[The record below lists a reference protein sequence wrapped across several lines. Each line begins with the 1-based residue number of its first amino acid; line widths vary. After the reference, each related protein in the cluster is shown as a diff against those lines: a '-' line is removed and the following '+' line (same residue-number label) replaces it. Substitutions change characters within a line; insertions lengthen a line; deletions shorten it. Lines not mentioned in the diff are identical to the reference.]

1 MKTFKEK
8 TIQLM
13 FGASMIALSATAAL
27 TGVAHA
33 QAASNDKK
41 ADNGDTTQEV
51 IVVGVRKSEQSAIN
65 RKKRAATAQDS
76 IVADDIGKFPD
87 KDAASA
93 IARIAGVGLDTA
105 DDGTPGGFT
114 IRGQAADL
122 VRVEVDGMTMLPT
135 GNQDG
140 RTAGVTDM
148 SSDLIKS
155 VDVVKGATADMTPGG
170 VGGTVRIQQRT
181 GLDFAKPLFKM
192 NLQYQ
197 QNSLNDKVTPRI
209 NLVGA
214 RKFMNGKLGLL
225 FNFTYDDQETTF
237 DFARVSDKNSG
248 YIPLGDQD
256 NSASRSFATPYDPA
270 VAAVTSKAACA
281 TVFPAPTAANFNQR
295 LTCYAQ
301 FEDFVPSLPRFSRNN
316 LQNKR
321 TSAQFRADYK
331 VNNNLTVFVSYN
343 PNILDYRQDAANL
356 QIASPTGSTNA
367 TGVLATN
374 IQNVSVNANHYV
386 TQFDMVRTS
395 ATTVPVGF
403 VSSLN
408 WSSQIRDI
416 KTKSQQH
423 YIQAG
428 ADLKWKKWVI
438 TNRLQYS
445 LAKSERRDE
454 AFTFVAPIPSATF
467 KMIPENGLWTFSV
480 PSTVDLNNPAAY
492 YPIASTTTGLSGN
505 SQLEYTP
512 QADRNT
518 ETNFQVDAT
527 RRFDHFGPIQDIK
540 FGLQYRDRFNTTWR
554 EGGFDIKPGVT
565 LYRARSLDQLRFC
578 VPSLAP
584 ASAPCQFGTS
594 YTSPTNTAI
603 SDRLYKTY
611 TMTQAQYQDIINS
624 SLESLPGAQFF
635 GGMPDRGNLLDGWK
649 VFDFDTFFSKLG
661 QVADLSGHNAQCLY
675 TCLATD
681 GNTYAR
687 PSYSTTEDTFSSYVM
702 TDFESKLFNMTLNGN
717 VGVRYQRIHV
727 LAHPS
732 EIFYNRVAVAGTT
745 TGGLPTYTF
754 QDTLVSRRVTEI
766 DRTSEDILPSI
777 NLAVWPIDDQLAVR
791 YSIAK
796 QRARPSMAQLTGT
809 SSASCYKVN
818 DADRQALE
826 AFLATHPGA
835 IDDGDSTTDDASES
849 SNFIT
854 SYVNRCTS
862 TIGNPNLKGYAAT
875 VQNLSLEWYP
885 NKDTQLS
892 GAVYKI
898 YVKSGRPEAV
908 TLPLYELEGANYLVN
923 TYQDG
928 QSGLTQR
935 GVEIAGRTAF
945 TYLPWA
951 LKYTGAGFNYTTT
964 TSNAVNADVDEF
976 TGMAL
981 PPKGQSAY
989 VYNVNFWYDDGRF
1002 NARVAYQFRDFYYTQ
1017 TDRSPSIN
1025 RIPNTV
1031 GNGSNTTGYY
1041 KTISPI
1047 FKSASKS
1054 LDARV
1059 SYKVNKTLE
1068 VFLEGKNLLNDSVLR
1083 YTPDTY
1089 RQVGG
1094 GTPYVF
1100 DAYYAGRT
1108 VYFGAAATF

>member
-1 MKTFKEK
+1 MKSLKDK
-8 TIQLM
+8 TIRLM
-13 FGASMIALSATAAL
+13 FGASLAALSLGAA
-27 TGVAHA
+27 A
-33 QAASNDKK
+33 QAQTAPKPAPAPDKT
-41 ADNGDTTQEV
+41 ADAATDTQEV

-65 RKKRAATAQDS
+65 RKKHAATAQDS

-87 KDAASA
+87 KDAAAA
-93 IARIAGVGLDTA
+93 ISRIAGVGLDTA

-140 RTAGVTDM
+140 RTASVVDM

-181 GLDFAKPLFKM
+181 GLDFNKPLLKF

-197 QNSLNDKVTPRI
+197 RNSLNGQNAPRV
-209 NLVGA
+209 NLVA
-214 RKFMNGKLGLL
+214 TRKFMNGKLGLL

-256 NSASRSFATPYDPA
+256 NSAGRSFKTPYD
-270 VAAVTSKAACA
+270 AAAAAITTKAGCA
-281 TVFPAPTAANFNQR
+281 TLPTPTAANFNSR

-301 FEDFVPSLPRFSRNN
+301 WEDFVPSLPRFSRNN

-367 TGVLATN
+367 SGVLATN
-374 IQNVSVNANHYV
+374 IRNTTVNANHFV
-386 TQFDMVRTS
+386 TSYDMTVSSTS
-395 ATTVPVGF
+395 PLPVGF

-416 KTKSQQH
+416 KTSAQQH
-423 YIQAG
+423 YIQTG
-428 ADLKWKKWVI
+428 ADFKWKKWVI
-438 TNRLQYS
+438 TSRLQYS

-467 KMIPENGLWTFSV
+467 KMIPGNGLWTFSV
-480 PSTVDLNNPAAY
+480 PSTVDLSNPAAY
-492 YPIASTTTGLSGN
+492 YPIASTTTGLSAN

-518 ETNFQVDAT
+518 ETNFQTDAT

-540 FGLQYRDRFNTTWR
+540 FGLQYRDRYNTTWR
-554 EGGFDIKPGVT
+554 EGGFDIAPGVT

-603 SDRLYKTY
+603 TDRLYKTY
-611 TMTQAQYQDIINS
+611 TMTQAQYQDIINT
-624 SLESLPGAQFF
+624 SLEDLPGAQFF
-635 GGMPDRGNLLDGWK
+635 HGLPDRGNLLNGWK
-649 VFDFDTFFSKLG
+649 VFDFDTFFAKLG
-661 QVADLSGHNAQCLY
+661 QVGDLSGHNPQCLY

-681 GNTYAR
+681 GKTYSR
-687 PSYSTTEDTFSSYVM
+687 PSYSTTEDTFSSYIM
-702 TDFESKLFNMTLNGN
+702 TDFETKLFNMTLNGN
-717 VGVRYQRIHV
+717 AGVRYQRIHV

-732 EIFYNRVAVAGTT
+732 EVFFNRVAVAGTT

-777 NLAVWPIDDQLAVR
+777 NLTLWPIDDQVAVR

-809 SSASCYKVN
+809 SSASCFKVN
-818 DADRQALE
+818 DADRTALE

-835 IDDGDSTTDDASES
+835 IDDGDATTDDASES
-849 SNFIT
+849 SNFIS

-862 TIGNPNLKGYAAT
+862 TIGNPDLKGYAAT

-885 NKDTQLS
+885 NKDSQLS
-892 GAVYKI
+892 AAVYKI

-908 TLPLYELEGANYLVN
+908 TLPLYELEGSNYLVS

-928 QSGLTQR
+928 QSGLTQK
-935 GVEIAGRTAF
+935 GFELAGRTAF
-945 TYLPWA
+945 TFLPWA
-951 LKYTGAGFNYTTT
+951 FKYTGGGFNYTTT

-976 TGMAL
+976 TGLAL

-989 VYNVNFWYDDGRF
+989 VYNVNLWYDDGRLS
-1002 NARVAYQFRDFYYTQ
+1002 ARVAYQYRDFYYTQ

-1054 LDARV
+1054 LDARI
-1059 SYKVNKTLE
+1059 SYKANKTVE
-1068 VFLEGKNLLNDSVLR
+1068 IFLEGKNLLNDSVTR

-1089 RQVGG
+1089 RQVGD

-1100 DAYYAGRT
+1100 DTYYAGRT
-1108 VYFGAAATF
+1108 IYFGLSASF